1 MSQLIL
7 CLMAVICQYLANT
20 CYFQGKVVLCSE
32 LLCCTGIQINAVT
45 ADAITFAGST
55 VTVP

>member
-1 MSQLIL
+1 
-7 CLMAVICQYLANT
+7 MAVICQYLANT